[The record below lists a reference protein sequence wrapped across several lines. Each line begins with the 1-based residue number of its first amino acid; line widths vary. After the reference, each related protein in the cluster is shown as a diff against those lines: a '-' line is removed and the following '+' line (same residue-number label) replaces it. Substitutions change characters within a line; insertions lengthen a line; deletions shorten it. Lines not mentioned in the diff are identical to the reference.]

1 MKRLKFINCDKKIS
15 TTEIESVENKY
26 NFKYPEEIKKH
37 YLKCNGG
44 YPNKELYE
52 YDGEEYKIN
61 YFLSIGNKVNS
72 FEKIYE
78 LLRSDDV
85 FPSWLIPFA
94 DDEGGNFFAFSVLEK
109 DYGSIYYYSHEFE
122 LGEDPALYVK
132 KISDNFSSFLSNL
145 KMEEED
151 DTDINTNSGF
161 RISEE
166 WVKQMAANLHKQGI
180 K

>member
-15 TTEIESVENKY
+15 IKEIESLENKY

-72 FEKIYE
+72 FELACFEYLTPLCLTMKIHSAVCLRWHILQHRHG
-78 LLRSDDV
+78 LL
-85 FPSWLIPFA
+85 
-94 DDEGGNFFAFSVLEK
+94 N
-109 DYGSIYYYSHEFE
+109 
-122 LGEDPALYVK
+122 
-132 KISDNFSSFLSNL
+132 
-145 KMEEED
+145 
-151 DTDINTNSGF
+151 
-161 RISEE
+161 RIER
-166 WVKQMAANLHKQGI
+166 I
-180 K
+180 I